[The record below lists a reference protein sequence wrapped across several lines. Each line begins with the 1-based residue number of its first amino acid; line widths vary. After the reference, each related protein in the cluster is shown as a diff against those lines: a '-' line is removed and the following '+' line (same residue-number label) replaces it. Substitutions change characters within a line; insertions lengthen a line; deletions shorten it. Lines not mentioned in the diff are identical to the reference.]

1 MIIFLLLYLTIAL
14 LILVFAL
21 YILKRFSE
29 ENDNI
34 EEILKSEKEKKD
46 GKI

>member
-14 LILVFAL
+14 LIFVFAL

-29 ENDNI
+29 ENDNV